1 MVKHP
6 RKRLF
11 VDRKVQG
18 ALVMQVVRYWL
29 LALLTVGGLM
39 FLGWVCMGSGLQ
51 GVVTS
56 SDSLKDVMPLISIGV
71 VASAMVMLVLVADL
85 IRVSNRFAGPLV
97 RLNKHMEEAFATG
110 ELKPVSFRDND
121 YWQELA
127 DNYNNLIKRFEA
139 SNNECLKQPSGSQV
153 ADEELSDE
161 VSEEPELAAV

>member
-39 FLGWVCMGSGLQ
+39 FLGWVCMGSGLN
-51 GVVTS
+51 GVVTN
-56 SDSLKDVMPLISIGV
+56 SDSLKEIMPLISIGV

-97 RLNKHMEEAFATG
+97 RLNKQIQESLETG
-110 ELKPVSFRDND
+110 ELKPVSFREND

-127 DNYNNLIKRFEA
+127 ENYNHLIEQVEA
-139 SNNECLKQPSGSQV
+139 ASSSDATRLAASAPSE
-153 ADEELSDE
+153 ACETEAE
-161 VSEEPELAAV
+161 AEPQLAAV